1 MRKLSIGA
9 AVIAAALS
17 LALSAFAMTASAQ
30 DTNGRRQ
37 AQHVPDEQYDFADGS
52 DVGGTLRSP
61 LGDIIQAGRGHRTT
75 SLVRARMH
83 FVNEMVKSVENL

>member
-30 DTNGRRQ
+30 DGQ
-37 AQHVPDEQYDFADGS
+37 GQQSVPDHQYDFEDGS
-52 DVGGTLRSP
+52 EVGGTLHSP
-61 LGDIIQAGRGHRTT
+61 LGDIIQAGRLHRST

-83 FVNEMVKSVENL
+83 FVPEMVKSVENL